1 MVLQF
6 SPLLQ
11 VDECEL
17 LGEQDDYMMCPSIK
31 LVCSP
36 HKLYEVMLSHLNCHH
51 LIYICFFCP
60 PGSWCWWRK
69 RRNRYCKKC
78 FSKVAGI
85 LTVLTLGIKLP
96 WVVWSMRRDWKP
108 KGTCWLCAE
117 NRLTVIDKILVKWNA
132 HRSHVW
138 KKGSRL
144 TIWCKGQQ
152 QNSRSGKAEVCW
164 WWFYAAAWRSRQKR
178 LSGLSF

>member
-1 MVLQF
+1 MWAFGGAGWLYDV
-6 SPLLQ
+6 
-11 VDECEL
+11 
-17 LGEQDDYMMCPSIK
+17 SINQIGMLPPQTIWSYVESLK
-31 LVCSP
+31 LS
-36 HKLYEVMLSHLNCHH
+36 LFDF
-51 LIYICFFCP
+51 IFFCP
-60 PGSWCWWRK
+60 PGSWCWWHE

-78 FSKVAGI
+78 FSNVAGI
-85 LTVLTLGIKLP
+85 LTVLTLGIKHP

-152 QNSRSGKAEVCW
+152 QHSRSGKAEVCW